1 VILQS
6 QLKGQGKKTA
16 ITVSKEYGKLP
27 LVECYAGKI
36 SQVFMNLIGNAI
48 DALREWEE
56 ESEAEVKPAIWI
68 KTETAFD
75 EYEQPQKVVIRIRD
89 NGPGMAEEVRQKLF
103 KKFFTT
109 KPVGKGTGLGLS
121 ISYQI
126 VVEKHGGKLDCISAP
141 GKGAEFVMELPV
153 ELEGV

>member
-6 QLKGQGKKTA
+6 QLKGQGKKA
-16 ITVSKEYGKLP
+16 KIVVNKEYGKLP
-27 LVECYAGKI
+27 LVECYAGKV

-56 ESEAEVKPAIWI
+56 ESETPVQPMIWI
-68 KTETAFD
+68 KTETVFD
-75 EYEQPQKVVIRIRD
+75 EHDQPEKVVIRIRD

-103 KKFFTT
+103 EKFFTT

-126 VVEKHGGKLDCISAP
+126 VVEKHGGKLDCISSP
-141 GKGAEFVMELPV
+141 GNGAEFVIELPV
-153 ELEGV
+153 EL